1 MSRIMI
7 VDDEVGVLKSLRRLL
22 LLVPCTYGRLAYKLE
37 VETFTSA
44 KEALARAREQTFDL
58 FLSDYRMPEMD
69 GVQFLQQ
76 VGKIQPDAARL
87 IISGYADLN
96 AFADAVN
103 GADIFRFLSK
113 PWNDYVLV
121 SAIAQALNHRDL
133 TLENRQL
140 AERAELERATLPAAE
155 PAALE
160 PERTAKVRW
169 GPDGSAIIDGAGHDP
184 E

>member
-7 VDDEVGVLKSLRRLL
+7 VDDEVGVLNALRRLL
-22 LLVPCTYGRLAYKLE
+22 LLVPCTYGRLTYKLE

-44 KEALARAREQTFDL
+44 QAALERARGQAFDL

-76 VGKIQPDAARL
+76 VGKIQPDAVRL

-96 AFADAVN
+96 AFADAIN

-121 SAIAQALNHRDL
+121 SAIAQALNYREL
-133 TLENRQL
+133 MLENRQL
-140 AERAELERATLPAAE
+140 AEKLKLENTALPVAESAARETERAAT
-155 PAALE
+155 
-160 PERTAKVRW
+160 VRW
-169 GPDGSAIIDGAGHDP
+169 GPDGSAIIGEAGHDP